1 LISNTYGYR
10 YEGQPQ
16 TTVGTRREYRWI
28 GMFQL
33 DVIERS
39 IEQEEQG
46 EEMLLLLRTVY
57 TSSQHV
63 TCIIYRKLPSISY
76 NTK

>member
-1 LISNTYGYR
+1 
-10 YEGQPQ
+10 
-16 TTVGTRREYRWI
+16 
-28 GMFQL
+28 MFQL

-46 EEMLLLLRTVY
+46 EEMLLLLRAVY

-63 TCIIYRKLPSISY
+63 TCIIYQKLPSIS
-76 NTK
+76 